1 MTKFS
6 NSLFSFCCSVLTS
19 TNRLFTLQTRGRPAN
34 HYILSGWQCYSTMNT
49 RYAVS
54 CWVFSGFPE
63 VGVMLSAGLLLAL
76 QTAAATDLMQ
86 WKSSATRRN

>member
-1 MTKFS
+1 
-6 NSLFSFCCSVLTS
+6 V
-19 TNRLFTLQTRGRPAN
+19 
-34 HYILSGWQCYSTMNT
+34 NT

-63 VGVMLSAGLLLAL
+63 VGVMLSAGLLLTL

-86 WKSSATRRN
+86 

>member
-1 MTKFS
+1 
-6 NSLFSFCCSVLTS
+6 
-19 TNRLFTLQTRGRPAN
+19 
-34 HYILSGWQCYSTMNT
+34 MNT

-54 CWVFSGFPE
+54 YWVFSGFPE

-86 WKSSATRRN
+86 WKSSATVSSVIDVYL